1 MVLSR
6 PVVIWVALSAASA
19 CSAEKVCARNVGT
32 VHVTAEPSA
41 VVRRN
46 SRRVLRESSGFI
58 QNQIGWLLDW
68 LVERCPRRAA
78 ATTRISSGA
87 LGTARPTSHLLFGAF
102 AFM

>member
-68 LVERCPRRAA
+68 LIERAVPGVPLQRQGYPPGRWGQRALPH
-78 ATTRISSGA
+78 ICC
-87 LGTARPTSHLLFGAF
+87 LEP
-102 AFM
+102 

>member
-58 QNQIGWLLDW
+58 QNQIG
-68 LVERCPRRAA
+68 LVVGLVGRARCPRRAA

-87 LGTARPTSHLLFGAF
+87 LGTAPYLTSIVWSL
-102 AFM
+102 